1 MNIYVFEL
9 KQLRKSILIWG
20 ITVPAVLF
28 LYLGFFPLMA
38 VDTEGFQA
46 MMDIMPEEMLAI
58 FNMQPELPVS
68 TILGYFSLTYTM
80 IQIPLAI
87 QAANYGFNM
96 LSVEE
101 RELTADFLLS
111 KPVKR
116 SKIIIAKFL
125 AAFTALTIV
134 NVLLW
139 IATLLA
145 ILLFKA
151 GTDVD
156 FSLVVA
162 LLSTN
167 VFFQLFF
174 TSVGMFIS
182 MILKKIPSVISFSMG
197 LGFGLFILT
206 SMGSLISNDIIQ
218 LISPYSHYD
227 PGYILVEGSYDWP
240 LVLLSFSI
248 IIISLG
254 GSYFLYLRRNI
265 PSL

>member
-1 MNIYVFEL
+1 MNIYKFEL
-9 KQLRKSILIWG
+9 KQLRRSILIWG
-20 ITVPAVLF
+20 VTVPAVLF

-38 VDTEGFQA
+38 GDTEGFQA

-68 TILGYFSLTYTM
+68 SILGYFSLTYTM

-87 QAANYGFNM
+87 QASNYGFNM

-116 SKIIIAKFL
+116 GKIIISKFL

-134 NVLLW
+134 NVFVW
-139 IATLLA
+139 IASLSALA
-145 ILLFKA
+145 LFRS

-156 FSLVVA
+156 FGFVSV

-167 VFFQLFF
+167 TFFQLFF
-174 TSVGMFIS
+174 MSIGMLVS
-182 MILKKIPSVISFSMG
+182 MLTKKIPSVISYSMG
-197 LGFGLFILT
+197 LGFGMFILT

-218 LISPYSHYD
+218 LISPYSHFD
-227 PGYILVEGSYDWP
+227 PGFILVEGVYDWP
-240 LVLLSFSI
+240 LAFISFGLI
-248 IIISLG
+248 ILSLG